1 MLNCT
6 NGINE
11 IGYSEYW
18 YITNSKIYHIS
29 SVLFSYNLY
38 VKLSMSKEKKSMQ

>member
-18 YITNSKIYHIS
+18 YITFHIS
-29 SVLFSYNLY
+29 GVLFSYNLY
-38 VKLSMSKEKKSMQ
+38 VKLSMSKEKESMQ

>member
-18 YITNSKIYHIS
+18 YITNSKIIS
-29 SVLFSYNLY
+29 GVLFSYNLY
-38 VKLSMSKEKKSMQ
+38 VKISMSKEKKSMQ